1 MIITIAFLACAVA
14 CASMFRHTDRLN
26 EKFGFI
32 IHWLVTIAGVA
43 SAALGGVHAGHP
55 VSPTVARVS
64 LVAFAAVLA
73 LGVGAL
79 TVGRGVSET
88 LSVRP
93 PFTTSLSEAGSGK
106 TTRTCVGSL
115 SSWVESVRSIRA
127 SPRVP

>member
-73 LGVGAL
+73 LGVAVFTGWRGKGFGPQPIAWFKFIAL
-79 TVGRGVSET
+79 AAATFAVY
-88 LSVRP
+88 
-93 PFTTSLSEAGSGK
+93 A
-106 TTRTCVGSL
+106 
-115 SSWVESVRSIRA
+115 A
-127 SPRVP
+127 AAQ